1 MENNKMFEPRTLW
14 AVIIVFVGLISWN
27 YFVST
32 KYPQQ
37 SQTVQPN
44 TSSVQV
50 NESSNKIQNTA
61 ATENNLAPNSNRSNP
76 DLSNNNGEILT
87 NDSTAESFVEIETN
101 NYKLKVSSLG
111 LGLKEVILKNFKDK
125 NSTTIQLGHDQ
136 AGSLFSVV
144 NPDSKSLYN
153 FNLEK
158 TSQFQVV
165 GKYTDKS
172 GLVIERV
179 LDFDE
184 NSFGVKSQVKIFG
197 QDKVSFLDFLIT
209 DKIQNSEGGHFLF
222 PSYDL
227 QDFFI
232 KFADKTENTNY
243 SMAKEDI
250 KEDTKKLGHL
260 ISLGSQYF
268 STAFL
273 NTSDTI
279 PDFILNTTINDKL
292 ALAKVRYQ
300 ISAGKSEHNLSQLFY
315 FGPKKVELLE
325 NVNPELV
332 SIMNYG
338 FFGFIAHPLLKL
350 MKFFQSYVG
359 NWGLA
364 IILLTLVVRAIVL
377 PFNLMSFKSMKA
389 MQKIQPK
396 MQLLKEKYKDDP
408 LALNRETMAL
418 MKENK
423 ANPLSGCLP
432 MLLQIPIFFALYR
445 VIASSIEIYQQP
457 FVGWITDLTLHDKF
471 FILPFLMGATMFVQ
485 QKITPTTTVDPIQ
498 AKVLLWMPVLFTGLM
513 IFLPSGLTLYM
524 FVSSLFGVIQQYFF
538 MKMKEA

>member
-44 TSSVQV
+44 ASSVQV

-87 NDSTAESFVEIETN
+87 NESTAESFVEVETN

-111 LGLKEVILKNFKDK
+111 LGLKEVVLKNFKDK
-125 NSTTIQLGHDQ
+125 NNSTIQLGHDQ
-136 AGSLFSVV
+136 VGSLFSIV
-144 NPDSKSLYN
+144 NPDSNSLYN

-158 TSQFQVV
+158 KSQFQVV
-165 GKYTDKS
+165 GRYTDKN

-197 QDKVSFLDFLIT
+197 QDKVSSLDFLIP
-209 DKIQNSEGGHFLF
+209 DKIQNSDGGHFLF

-279 PDFILNTTINDKL
+279 PDFILNTTINDKM

-300 ISAGKSEHNLSQLFY
+300 ISAGKSEHSLSQLFY

-325 NVNPELV
+325 KVNPELV

-350 MKFFQSYVG
+350 MKFFQSFVG